1 MQAER
6 EANWVGAA
14 SAAPERYVPRY
25 DPLADHHCTY
35 TLGAACAARCVC
47 DTPILIITLS
57 RGGTSDDD
65 RA

>member
-14 SAAPERYVPRY
+14 SAAPERFVPRY

-47 DTPILIITLS
+47 V
-57 RGGTSDDD
+57 
-65 RA
+65 